1 MSNIEQTLTE
11 RGERYGDFA
20 EHARIAQGLKDIM
33 WNEAGWSRLTPAMR
47 QSLEVIADKIAR
59 ILNGDPTYAD
69 NWHDIQGYAQLVEK
83 TLQPQDAME
92 LYGIEARA
100 IFGDALIDGMKD
112 TCDRIQTEFVRKH
125 AKDAI
130 RFARSRPATSNAER
144 RIHAHELAS
153 TAAVK
158 EYILEN
164 FGELD
169 MELEAEEAAAQVQD

>member
-1 MSNIEQTLTE
+1 MNIEQTLTE

-83 TLQPQDAME
+83 TLFPVPVAPSVSVRDLAMNLVHLAWLKGGTSASMRRVLAVE
-92 LYGIEARA
+92 YAGTNMA
-100 IFGDALIDGMKD
+100 
-112 TCDRIQTEFVRKH
+112 VR
-125 AKDAI
+125 D
-130 RFARSRPATSNAER
+130 
-144 RIHAHELAS
+144 
-153 TAAVK
+153 
-158 EYILEN
+158 YILEN

-169 MELEAEEAAAQVQD
+169 MELEAEETSNPAHVQD